1 MRRIA
6 ILIACLLIACLLA
19 MPASAATAAQR
30 IESVFTVAA
39 NGDITVSLQLSLYLD
54 AAVPDLAFPVPED
67 AKRITVNGGSARTRK
82 GDDLLLVD
90 LSKVCATP
98 GAHTVTITY
107 QTGEQVARKVVDDD
121 GKTLPASQ
129 QKYYFHL
136 PLLCSFFYPVES
148 MKFTILLPRELTVR
162 PQFLSG
168 YHQELA
174 DAYIDLTYDGNQ
186 ITGVLK
192 GPMQDRETLE
202 MVLPAEEMFP
212 GLVQRQQAFGTEEK
226 IMCLLAAVSLL
237 YWLLFLRT
245 KRAKPGLTP
254 TPPDGLTAG
263 QLGSVLT
270 GQGADLTMMVLSW
283 AQLGYI
289 LIHLDDHG
297 RVMLHKRM
305 EMGNERSAFE
315 NKCFRSLFGKRRMV
329 DGDRRPVRP
338 ALPLCRRLQKGRQ
351 PLFPPPFRQSRHF
364 PGAGGSRGR
373 AGRRLSG
380 RSAGQRL
387 IPVRLSH
394 RAVRPSGGRRG
405 FRHPPMGKVPPPA
418 GQGIP
423 AEPFLRGGVARPE
436 RTGPGLSG
444 GCLRGAVRSP
454 RRIPCRLRR
463 PPVGIRHDVPGSGA
477 GPAEIP
483 EKGLRSG
490 AAPGH
495 PVRSGVFLHPRP
507 LRLRPGRG
515 AAVRPELRQRTH
527 FRLPLPHH
535 RHGRTP
541 HRGGMV
547 QGDGPGGGRAGPA
560 AEAPA
565 LRTPVRPAV
574 NKNQKPPKTVLI
586 RSSGVLF

>member
-329 DGDRRPVRP
+329 DGTGGRYAR
-338 ALPLCRRLQKGRQ
+338 LCRSVAASKKDVSRYFLPRSGNPGIFRGLAVAVGALGGVSLGAALGSGSSLYAFLIALFALLGGGGAFAILQWAKYLRL
-351 PLFPPPFRQSRHF
+351 
-364 PGAGGSRGR
+364 RGR
-373 AGRRLSG
+373 GYLLSLSCAVVWLGLSVLAQDYLVAVCVVLYEVLAGYL
-380 RSAGQRL
+380 
-387 IPVRLSH
+387 
-394 RAVRPSGGRRG
+394 AVCGGRRS
-405 FRHPPMGKVPPPA
+405 
-418 GQGIP
+418 
-423 AEPFLRGGVARPE
+423 E
-436 RTGPGLSG
+436 SG
-444 GCLRGAVRSP
+444 MMYRDQALG
-454 RRIPCRLRR
+454 LRR
-463 PPVGIRHDVPGSGA
+463 YLKKASEAELHRAIRSDPGYFFTLAPCAFALGVEQRFARSFGSGRISA
-477 GPAEIP
+477 CPYLTTGMDGHLTAE
-483 EKGLRSG
+483 EWCRVM
-490 AAPGH
+490 A
-495 PVRSGVFLHPRP
+495 R
-507 LRLRPGRG
+507 
-515 AAVRPELRQRTH
+515 AVDALDRRQK
-527 FRLPLPHH
+527 RLPYERLF
-535 RHGRTP
+535 GR
-541 HRGGMV
+541 R
-547 QGDGPGGGRAGPA
+547 
-560 AEAPA
+560 
-565 LRTPVRPAV
+565 
-574 NKNQKPPKTVLI
+574 
-586 RSSGVLF
+586 